1 MKETPFRP
9 PQPCP
14 PPARTLPLPLGLPT
28 APVPAAPP
36 AAHSNLLRDGHVF
49 REHRCPRGVL
59 PRSLGRGRK
68 SRSCRTSSQ
77 AATRAAPEARGRGTA
92 EAAWRGT
99 RGRGMGQRPRA
110 RSSRAGRG
118 FRRVPARGSARLGAT
133 ERAAAHPGSSTSLQ
147 LPSESFVHPVR
158 GTPCRA
164 NPQSRRESA
173 ERYPFYTEQVQR
185 ALLKDCL
192 SLLAQGETS
201 GAQRRTSRPLRTP
214 SFVRLPPPCN
224 RHAGRDST

>member
-1 MKETPFRP
+1 MKETLFRP

-28 APVPAAPP
+28 APVPAAPS
-36 AAHSNLLRDGHVF
+36 AAHSNLLRNGHVF
-49 REHRCPRGVL
+49 REHRCPRGEL

-99 RGRGMGQRPRA
+99 RGRGMWRRPRA

-118 FRRVPARGSARLGAT
+118 FRRVPARGLARLGV
-133 ERAAAHPGSSTSLQ
+133 AAHPGHVLLSNSLWRVSHTLWLACPAEPVPSLGGSQ
-147 LPSESFVHPVR
+147 LSV
-158 GTPCRA
+158 TP
-164 NPQSRRESA
+164 
-173 ERYPFYTEQVQR
+173 
-185 ALLKDCL
+185 L
-192 SLLAQGETS
+192 
-201 GAQRRTSRPLRTP
+201 
-214 SFVRLPPPCN
+214 
-224 RHAGRDST
+224 H

>member
-14 PPARTLPLPLGLPT
+14 PPARTLPLPLALPT

-36 AAHSNLLRDGHVF
+36 AAHSNLLRNGHVF
-49 REHRCPRGVL
+49 REHRCPRGEL
-59 PRSLGRGRK
+59 PWSLGRGRK
-68 SRSCRTSSQ
+68 SRSCRTSTQ

-118 FRRVPARGSARLGAT
+118 FRRVPARGSARLGAA

-147 LPSESFVHPVR
+147 LPTESFAHPAELIPKS
-158 GTPCRA
+158 G
-164 NPQSRRESA
+164 RESA

-214 SFVRLPPPCN
+214 SSVRLPAPCN
-224 RHAGRDST
+224 RHAGRDLT